1 MNAIVPTKLIYVNR
15 GKETNEMQTKQSKTF
30 DFSIQSLAMS
40 SRRWGL
46 WLEFCVL
53 LLTIFAFWHHAPP
66 IRDRW
71 LWLLGLAVPAFAL
84 RFLIWRRLASWTPLL
99 GFALGLLALSLLNY
113 AAAPMQRESYWIVM
127 SRPLLGIWLL
137 VAFGEMARAAG
148 RMDGLLLASAG
159 LGLLLGLGALLS
171 SDWTTKS
178 ALFAP
183 LIENLPRLDTRSFLP
198 DMLLRFNVNEIA
210 GALAWLTPLMVGLAL
225 RPALEQER
233 WRPLLRTISATAAA
247 LLLIALLLGQSR
259 FAIGGVLI
267 GLALLLWTQTR
278 GRWRAG
284 LMITLVLVGLLQA
297 VILFNLLPSSG
308 DAGLNERDEN
318 TISTRGEIWASSLK
332 MLNDHPVTGI
342 GMAMFRAAVRQPP
355 YEIEY
360 YVQQGR
366 GGPPHAHNEWVQMAA
381 EMGWPGLLAFIGMQA
396 SAGWMLWRAGR
407 RGSPTVRH
415 LAITLASAWIAH
427 AVYSLGDAIPLWDR
441 FAFLFWWL
449 AGLSAALFLCA
460 TRIEPKLKVETP

>member
-1 MNAIVPTKLIYVNR
+1 
-15 GKETNEMQTKQSKTF
+15 MQTKQSKTF
-30 DFSIQSLAMS
+30 DSSIQSLVIS
-40 SRRWGL
+40 GRHWGL
-46 WLEFCVL
+46 WLEFGVL

-84 RFLIWRRLASWTPLL
+84 RFLIWRRIVSWTPLL

-113 AAAPMQRESYWIVM
+113 ATAPMQRESYWIVM

-137 VAFGEMARAAG
+137 VAFGEMVRAAG

-159 LGLLLGLGALLS
+159 LGLLLGLAALFS

-178 ALFAP
+178 ILFEP
-183 LIENLPRLDTRSFLP
+183 LLAILPRLDARSVLP

-210 GALAWLTPLMVGLAL
+210 GALAWISPLMVGLAL

-233 WRPLLRTISATAAA
+233 WRPLLRTISAIAAA
-247 LLLIALLLGQSR
+247 LLLIALVLGQSR

-267 GLALLLWTQTR
+267 GLVLLLWMQTR

-284 LMITLVLVGLLQA
+284 LVTSLMLIGLLQA

-308 DAGLNERDEN
+308 DAGLNQRDEN
-318 TISTRGEIWASSLK
+318 TISTRGEIWESGLK
-332 MLNDHPVTGI
+332 MLSDHPITGI
-342 GMAMFRAAVRQPP
+342 GMAMFRAAVRQPA

-360 YVQQGR
+360 YVQRGS

-381 EMGWPGLLAFIGMQA
+381 EMGWPGLLIFVGMQV
-396 SAGWMLWRAGR
+396 SAGWMLWRVGR
-407 RGSPTVRH
+407 TGNPVYRH

-427 AVYSLGDAIPLWDR
+427 AVYGLGDAIPLWDR
-441 FAFLFWWL
+441 FAFVFWWL

>member
-183 LIENLPRLDTRSFLP
+183 LIENLPRLDARSFLP

-332 MLNDHPVTGI
+332 MLNGHPVTGI
-342 GMAMFRAAVRQPP
+342 GMAMFRAAVRQPA

-407 RGSPTVRH
+407 RGSPTQRH
-415 LAITLASAWIAH
+415 LAVTLASAWVAH
-427 AVYSLGDAIPLWDR
+427 AVYGLGDAIPLWDR

>member
-1 MNAIVPTKLIYVNR
+1 
-15 GKETNEMQTKQSKTF
+15 
-30 DFSIQSLAMS
+30 MS
-40 SRRWGL
+40 GERWGL
-46 WLEFCVL
+46 WLEFGAL

-84 RFLIWRRLASWTPLL
+84 RLMIWRRLASWTPLL
-99 GFALGLLALSLLNY
+99 GFALILLALSLFNY
-113 AAAPMQRESYWIVM
+113 EGAPMQRESYWIVM

-137 VAFGEMARAAG
+137 VAFGEMARADG
-148 RMDGLLLASAG
+148 RMDSLLLASAG
-159 LGLLLGLGALLS
+159 LGLLLGLAALFS

-183 LIENLPRLDTRSFLP
+183 LLAILPRLDARSFLP

-210 GALAWLTPLMVGLAL
+210 GALAWVAPLMAGLAL
-225 RPALEQER
+225 RPALKQER
-233 WRPLLRTISATAAA
+233 WRPPLRAISTAAAA

-267 GLALLLWTQTR
+267 GLALLLWMQTR
-278 GRWRAG
+278 GRWRVG
-284 LMITLVLVGLLQA
+284 LMSTLVLVGLLQA
-297 VILFNLLPSSG
+297 AILFNLLPDSG

-318 TISTRGEIWASSLK
+318 TISTRGEIWASGLK

-342 GMAMFRAAVRQPP
+342 GMAMFRAAVRQPA

-360 YVQQGR
+360 YVRR
-366 GGPPHAHNEWVQMAA
+366 GSSGPPHAHNEWVQMAA
-381 EMGWPGLLAFIGMQA
+381 EMGLPGLLAFMGMQI
-396 SAGWMLWRAGR
+396 SAGWMLWRVWHAGN
-407 RGSPTVRH
+407 PAYRH

-427 AVYSLGDAIPLWDR
+427 AVYGLGDAIPLWDR

-460 TRIEPKLKVETP
+460 TRMPTKLKVEMP